1 MKKIAFLALVASM
14 AISCN
19 KKEDAASRIGNVDES
34 TTTTTT
40 TTAETAQ
47 ETTTT
52 PQSGTP
58 VIKFDTES
66 HDFGTIKKG
75 EKGVHE
81 FTITNNGDGD
91 LVIIDAKASCG
102 CTVPE
107 KPQEPIKPGES
118 AKMKVEFSAN
128 AAGMQSKNVTVT
140 ANTAEQTHMLT
151 IKANVTE

>member
-19 KKEDAASRIGNVDES
+19 KKEDAASRIGNADSATIE
-34 TTTTTT
+34 TTTS
-40 TTAETAQ
+40 TAEETA
-47 ETTTT
+47 TTT

-75 EKGVHE
+75 EKGVYE
-81 FTITNNGDGD
+81 FTISNAGDAD
-91 LVIIDAKASCG
+91 LVIMDAKASCG